1 MCTVPINLRSR
12 LADPVNILIR
22 RTGVLVFGPRG
33 CDEIEDI
40 KRNLSVNGVPYQVF
54 PGNEV
59 GMIQWSSAHTN
70 MITYNNNMHTR

>member
-1 MCTVPINLRSR
+1 MCTVPINFRSS
-12 LADPVNILIR
+12 LTDPVNILIR

-40 KRNLSVNGVPYQVF
+40 KRSLSVNGEPYQVF

-59 GMIQWSSAHTN
+59 GMVQWSSAHTN
-70 MITYNNNMHTR
+70 VITYNIIMHKY